1 MNLTKTTGLAI
12 AAFLGLVISN
22 PARAQ
27 SASGRSGVHDKAGM
41 FSSEAVEAANKAL
54 ADIQHKTKWQAVI
67 ETVDS
72 IGDTSPREAAI
83 EHAKQHN
90 IHGVYVLIVKDK
102 HKVWV
107 EPSHSARATFSD
119 EKCKAIAAAISNA
132 FKAGEFDRG
141 LSEAVSTTRS
151 AAEVEKAESLPQA
164 QLPAPQ
170 PVAPAAGGGSS
181 VMPLVIGGLG
191 VLFLLWLVSR
201 MFRRPAMQQAAGT
214 SYPAPGYGPGPRPGA
229 VPPPVYGPGG

>member
-1 MNLTKTTGLAI
+1 MNLTKTTGLTI

-72 IGDTSPREAAI
+72 IRDTSPREAAI
-83 EHAKQHN
+83 EHAKQRN

-141 LSEAVSTTRS
+141 L
-151 AAEVEKAESLPQA
+151 
-164 QLPAPQ
+164 
-170 PVAPAAGGGSS
+170 G
-181 VMPLVIGGLG
+181 
-191 VLFLLWLVSR
+191 
-201 MFRRPAMQQAAGT
+201 
-214 SYPAPGYGPGPRPGA
+214 
-229 VPPPVYGPGG
+229 